1 MDDKFADRMQEL
13 GDLSQEVLD
22 QRWASVVAITNQA
35 DALTKVRLVLIA
47 CGTKIDRRADEW
59 FWQPFRDHE
68 PNFKIDDGGELH
80 IRLAHA
86 AARYLVRDESDDRT
100 ALAVRLAYN
109 TGLRPQ
115 HQDLIDEA
123 IECLESRD
131 AAVPVAS
138 KAHSFW
144 TAAAKETLA
153 ANPGDAANLEA
164 LHNGAQAAVNALAK
178 QVNSLIKW
186 ARDADARFT
195 SDQRLIE
202 WLLLGCRAD
211 GTAWSALHAG
221 EAAVDAGRELAAH
234 LAEAPQPRH
243 EGMLLQVLAVAGH
256 PNTVIKKSVKVPSGG
271 DVPPGALTD
280 VTPILG
286 AVAANKAIPK
296 LTPSDLAIRT
306 LWEARTVAIWNG
318 Q

>member
-13 GDLSQEVLD
+13 GDLSEEVLD
-22 QRWASVVAITNQA
+22 RRWANVVAITNDA
-35 DALTKVRLVLIA
+35 NALTKVRLVLIA
-47 CGTKIDRRADEW
+47 CGTKVDREADEW
-59 FWQPFRDHE
+59 FWQPFREDE
-68 PNFKIDDGGELH
+68 PNFKIEGGGELH

-86 AARYLVRDESDDRT
+86 AARHLVRDESDDQT
-100 ALAVRLAYN
+100 ATAVRLVCN

-123 IECLESRD
+123 IECLEAND
-131 AAVPVAS
+131 AAVPVAK
-138 KAHSFW
+138 KAQVFW
-144 TAAAKETLA
+144 TPATKEALA

-164 LHNGAQAAVNALAK
+164 IHSGAQTAVNALAQ
-178 QVNSLIKW
+178 QVNSLIRW

-211 GTAWSALHAG
+211 GTAWSALNAG

-243 EGMLLQVLAVAGH
+243 ERMLLQVLAVAGH
-256 PNTVIKKSVKVPSGG
+256 PDTAIKGGVKIRSGG
-271 DVPPGALTD
+271 EVPPDALAE

-306 LWEARTVAIWNG
+306 LWEAWAAAIWNG